1 MTCPAISA
9 NMQLWA
15 VSHLAPYQPDYDS
28 VFYAIFCVYTNHK
41 KEPIKIRRGSKIAA
55 MAVAHSMLTAIYYIL
70 KNNQPFH
77 DLGADYYNKFNRE
90 KKINSYLK
98 KLNELGYDMTA
109 VPAIP

>member
-1 MTCPAISA
+1 MKSNEEFIAGIYEKAAS
-9 NMQLWA
+9 
-15 VSHLAPYQPDYDS
+15 
-28 VFYAIFCVYTNHK
+28 YTEE
-41 KEPIKIRRGSKIAA
+41 KETKIVKVNWSSRATKIAA

-70 KNNQPFH
+70 KYNQPFH
-77 DLGADYYNKFNRE
+77 DLGADFYNKFNRE

>member
-1 MTCPAISA
+1 
-9 NMQLWA
+9 
-15 VSHLAPYQPDYDS
+15 
-28 VFYAIFCVYTNHK
+28 
-41 KEPIKIRRGSKIAA
+41 

-70 KNNQPFH
+70 KYNQPFH

>member
-1 MTCPAISA
+1 MSA
-9 NMQLWA
+9 RKM
-15 VSHLAPYQPDYDS
+15 
-28 VFYAIFCVYTNHK
+28 
-41 KEPIKIRRGSKIAA
+41 
-55 MAVAHSMLTAIYYIL
+55 
-70 KNNQPFH
+70 KNNQSFH